1 MASKVADTCV
11 DFIMQMVTAYSLP
24 FQSEPIDKEWDSAKI
39 LDNLKTLAESKTLT
53 SKTSKD
59 KADLLGYM
67 LSQMIRLQTIS
78 LIELDACTKKS
89 QAQIE
94 RLTTNLNQNAIESD
108 AAEAE
113 LKVSRERCS
122 ELEKENAVLTDQL
135 KQTQQGTGELNA
147 ARQTV
152 ANLQAEVDH
161 LKANGQDSAS
171 KLDHANQIVV
181 NLQAEIDQLKA
192 QSQQTGDLAT
202 AQQEVLTLKAE
213 INRLQRPAS
222 PASADAGKIEALLQN
237 NHRLER
243 QLAEKEEEISK
254 MIRVMAKQDTEYE
267 DSRQHVLEIQGKLD
281 EALLS
286 VDRNE
291 NSVKQAQR
299 QVAALTEQKTQWGKM
314 ADNKQELAM
323 SYRVEC
329 EKLQS
334 QLTIAKRSLDNAE
347 HTIQNLRV
355 DAAIARQPSPFY
367 VSHSDGP
374 TLPPVSTFSTTA
386 PPGTSQPMTA
396 TSYTVSTLQSPSYST
411 QQPPSLGAATL
422 APTTQITS
430 SVLHSVSSPLA
441 MATSPSPLFHGAMSY
456 PVSTPQSTG
465 MPTLQQPG
473 ARHRDFP
480 PASLA
485 PSSYGAGLTG
495 QQHMPLPPGDAV
507 PILGSVANPASF
519 VPAYLL
525 GQSPSSMRPMPT
537 AAPHYMRHS
546 VDDEIRKIAK
556 QMKTFSPSPHG
567 DADTEYYLQ
576 DVEDLLRSAFGADVP
591 VDSMITLIRLT
602 ASRDV
607 YQFVQRQPEDIRAQW
622 LTLRKVILNEYFDT
636 KAKSGITA
644 AAKIHHTENENV
656 NVYYRELRR
665 AYFGT
670 RNEVNMEE
678 ALDFKTLFLEH
689 LHPCVRAHFPLTIE
703 AANTSFSQLKSMAIK
718 ASEVTVFPAKEILDM
733 ELEGG
738 HSRRGSPERSSG
750 HKSFPRKGSPFRD
763 RYRSTSRDHK
773 RRDSRER
780 PRSHSRDQNGK
791 YVSSANHERPT
802 EYSKDR
808 EMRSGSP
815 DNKGRPR
822 RSSPDRG
829 RRRSSSRDHDR
840 NQRRDSPRDRRR
852 SSSMDHDRNRRRD
865 SPRPSRDHD
874 RNQWRDSPKD
884 RSRNSSRERH
894 RSPQRKLRFEVP
906 HDEEPQ
912 PHRAESSAPRSK
924 DNQRGTESV
933 AVSDREMLEQIKN
946 LVKPPMAKRKPF
958 KRGPRY
964 DGPHDKDSKDPKDLL
979 TMELPNVTDTRVD
992 CPTPSA
998 VSMLGAPSL
1007 TTPPAPAQN
1016 LDNHELPLVKP
1027 DSPRGVIEEGVA
1039 TVLSIQR
1046 GPPTQTTSLESNR
1059 VLLRILQRGEYRG
1072 EFRKMYLS
1080 VTLEHHFTHDALLD
1094 TAADITV
1101 MSHALFRSLQS
1112 SVHRNHGEIDLRYRP
1127 ITIIPYSS
1135 TARTPMDQVALCNI
1149 QLGPMSFVHPIY
1161 LSEVERIPLLL
1172 GRDLLL
1178 RLQPLIDLSKDDHFT
1193 IYSELR
1199 EPRPCNFEDLQDLPA
1214 DCNAV
1219 CNQKDAGTEANPSKP
1234 GKNLHSQQKTFLC
1247 SFGPSQDPDQFRPLI
1262 THGINLG
1269 GTPCTDVAL
1278 ALWSERSAITMET
1291 FARLKAANPALRLL
1305 TKSFRFPL
1313 GTRSL
1318 PTAPAVGVCS
1328 LQVSWGGHRFNHAF
1342 LVAHSLPHNVLVGA
1356 DIAVRLAI
1364 QVDVISGAL
1373 WSKIP
1378 KGTDDTRLSNAQL
1391 KAGQT
1396 IPQVCDIRS
1405 DQTVIIPRR
1414 MAEVSIRVNV
1424 RRGQELITPL
1434 VYFQPGAKFL
1444 QKGLSCAAT
1453 PLLELKG
1460 RTAYLLVTNQ
1470 SDSDVCVHRNM
1481 DLGLLISNDF
1491 YDFGLSVPIIGRIPD
1506 NLRPSRIP
1514 TAFVTTLPRG
1524 TISIVSELPIDLLS
1538 VARVDLEDD
1547 GVMSIY
1553 DISQDK
1559 APQTGSA
1566 DPSSAVS
1573 DPRDPYQGFTAE
1585 LQQMLEVAD
1594 ATSDPSELTEFSDIL
1609 YKHGSVFAKDSLDCG
1624 YTDIHSVRIPTDP
1637 TAPPSYVRQYKIP
1650 LASYEPV
1657 KESIETMLD
1666 QGIIRYCNSTHNS
1679 PLWPVLKPN
1688 KKWRITID
1696 YRELNKRTALS
1707 RWPMTQLE
1715 QELPKVRDAT
1725 VFSTIDLASGFWT
1738 VGVHPDDQHKLA
1750 FTFAN
1755 RQYTFNR
1762 MPFGYANSPAEF
1774 NIFLNLACPDA
1785 SDRGTVI
1792 FVDDILLRT
1801 RTIPAHLQEVD
1812 HVLGQLSS
1820 AGAKIVLAKAQWL
1833 RRKVNYVGLLIGP
1846 KGVEPQ
1852 SSRIQGMLSLK
1863 TPRNVSELRSF
1874 LGVCNYS
1881 RTFIEGYS
1889 GIARPLT
1896 ELLRKDVPFEWT
1908 HARAEAMAT
1917 LQKALCSSPCLA
1929 YPDHSKP
1936 FYLEAGF
1943 TATSMSA
1950 GLFQRQDKDRRV
1962 VAYASKCFSTVEQ
1975 KFSDCEKA
1983 LLSTVWAVN
1992 HFSNYVSGQKVIVQT
2007 SHQPVVFLN
2016 SQRLRDGVV
2025 SNSRVAKWMMA
2036 FQGRDIEVQ
2045 YAQNHKMPLG
2055 TGLAICQKCTTDEND
2070 PGTIVHDLTP
2080 PAPTRHHFYEENVC
2094 KGMPTVYVDGC
2105 SYSKPLP
2112 KKAGV
2117 GMVWIDDHP
2126 ITPKSFLLGP
2136 QTSQYAEI
2144 SAVLIALQCA
2154 VKHNIQQVV
2163 ICSDSNYARLSFT
2176 SHLPVWRENN
2186 FLTAARKPVKHK
2198 ELFLAADH
2206 LVSSNDMHVYW
2217 KKVKGHSTLQ
2227 GQDKLFND
2235 RTDELAKSG
2244 AIDGTPW
2251 TFVPSHLPDPPSQ
2264 SVSVVTRATTR
2275 RQQASDS
2282 DSPVSVVNPTAPD
2295 SSSGLP
2301 QPRSPP
2307 AINLQTASSTS
2318 IAMQPEGRDVDLAS
2332 LQASDPALAHYI
2344 AILKGTSPVPI
2355 PPEDTHSCDYL
2366 ALLLLSK
2373 KRLSMADGLLVYA
2386 ADEYT
2391 SPRLVIPQRHRG
2403 VMLGFAHDAPTAGH
2417 RGVKATM
2424 DELSQVAYWPKMVD
2438 DVVDYVKGCL
2448 ICCQFQPSHP
2458 GHRAPLQRRG
2468 VSFPW
2473 SDLQIDWVGP
2483 LTRSSR
2489 GNKYFLA
2496 VTCAF
2501 TKWIECLPA
2510 PNDTAETTALLLL
2523 NHTFSRFGLPSR
2535 LIDHD
2540 RGTHFTADVMKE
2552 LWQLLGV
2559 KNRLHISY
2567 HPESSGQVER
2577 YNRTVVSILRKYIDA
2592 NQKDWDVKLPLVLMA
2607 IRATPHNTTGVS
2619 PFEMM
2624 TGRRMTLP
2632 LHLLYQPGDANLA
2645 IAYTAHQYLTDLHEH
2660 LKATFSFAQEHLEK
2674 SVEARKTYYD
2684 QKASHAELEIGD
2696 QVWYFV
2702 FAHAPGTKL
2711 SKKFLPKWRGPYFI
2725 VDKLSPVAYKIKIQK
2740 PQSEPELKWVHRNQ
2754 IKLHVPQKATQREPS
2769 AVKT

>member
-1 MASKVADTCV
+1 MSDPCLDLVMKMIHD
-11 DFIMQMVTAYSLP
+11 YHLP
-24 FQSEPIDKEWDSAKI
+24 FLTDPIEKEWDEAQILKSLKQVPENKPLTAKSA
-39 LDNLKTLAESKTLT
+39 
-53 SKTSKD
+53 SKD
-59 KADLLGYM
+59 KADCLGFF
-67 LSQMIRLQTIS
+67 LSHMVRLRTIS
-78 LIELDACTKKS
+78 LAKFQTHAQKSEARIEELNT
-89 QAQIE
+89 
-94 RLTTNLNQNAIESD
+94 RLNQTSDESEAIEVKWKESH
-108 AAEAE
+108 
-113 LKVSRERCS
+113 ERCCQ
-122 ELEKENAVLTDQL
+122 LEKDNTALTDQL
-135 KQTQQGTGELNA
+135 QQAQDKAGELDA
-147 ARQTV
+147 AKQET
-152 ANLQAEVDH
+152 ANLQAEITQ
-161 LKANGQDSAS
+161 LKASGQPAS
-171 KLDHANQIVV
+171 ELAAARQEIL
-181 NLQAEIDQLKA
+181 NLKTELDQLK
-192 QSQQTGDLAT
+192 SLSLST
-202 AQQEVLTLKAE
+202 
-213 INRLQRPAS
+213 PAGTDDT
-222 PASADAGKIEALLQN
+222 DALHRANALL
-237 NHRLER
+237 EE
-243 QLAEKEEEISK
+243 QLAVKEEEKTEQIKAIAVLGSALDG
-254 MIRVMAKQDTEYE
+254 AKQDLG
-267 DSRQHVLEIQGKLD
+267 DLQRRLD

-286 VDRNE
+286 GNRKE
-291 NSVKQAQR
+291 TTASHAQR
-299 QVAALTEQKTQWGKM
+299 QVAALIEQQAAWNRM
-314 ADNKQELAM
+314 SEAKQQL
-323 SYRVEC
+323 C
-329 EKLQS
+329 ERYKNDCERLQH
-334 QLTIAKRSLDNAE
+334 QLSHVKDQLEGAEHEIYTLKVDATIAKQNPTQVSLSE
-347 HTIQNLRV
+347 LRGGNSAV
-355 DAAIARQPSPFY
+355 TTFPTAVSPATSPAVAATSVAVSASQDPTTFTQSPLSSGASMLTPAAQIAHPVPYSQGS
-367 VSHSDGP
+367 
-374 TLPPVSTFSTTA
+374 TL
-386 PPGTSQPMTA
+386 QPMT
-396 TSYTVSTLQSPSYST
+396 ST
-411 QQPPSLGAATL
+411 QQAMTAFPAT
-422 APTTQITS
+422 PMQGT
-430 SVLHSVSSPLA
+430 
-441 MATSPSPLFHGAMSY
+441 MSY
-456 PVSTPQSTG
+456 PVSTQPLASTSTTQLLYPSHQGFSSSGTTPAPYNGALTGLQS
-465 MPTLQQPG
+465 MSPAPG
-473 ARHRDFP
+473 GAAP
-480 PASLA
+480 VLGPVATPASLPPA
-485 PSSYGAGLTG
+485 NNLGQGHSLTG
-495 QQHMPLPPGDAV
+495 
-507 PILGSVANPASF
+507 
-519 VPAYLL
+519 
-525 GQSPSSMRPMPT
+525 PMPPAT
-537 AAPHYMRHS
+537 PYYAHPVRQS
-546 VDDEIRKIAK
+546 VNEEIKKISK
-556 QMKTFSPSPHG
+556 MMKPFHPPPEG
-567 DADTEYYLQ
+567 DIDTEYYLQ
-576 DVEDLLRSAFGADVP
+576 DIEHHLTSTFGDNAP
-591 VDSMITLIRLT
+591 VDSAITLIKLT
-602 ASRDV
+602 SSRDV
-607 YQFVQRQPEDIRAQW
+607 YHFVQRQPQDVKAHW
-622 LTLRKVILNEYFDT
+622 PTLRRSILDEFFDAR
-636 KAKSGITA
+636 AKSGITA
-644 AAKIHHTENENV
+644 AAAVKQMANENV
-656 NVYYRELRR
+656 NQYHRNLRR

-670 RNEVNMEE
+670 KNEIDMEE
-678 ALDFKTLFLEH
+678 TLDFKTLFLEH
-689 LHPCVRAHFPLTIE
+689 LHPCVKAHFPLHIE
-703 AANTSFSQLKSMAIK
+703 PATTKFSQLKALANK
-718 ASEVTVFPAKEILDM
+718 AYDVTVFPAKEVAKEILDI

-738 HSRRGSPERSSG
+738 YTRRGSTERSSG
-750 HKSFPRKGSPFRD
+750 KKSFSRETEHRRRNDDASPFPRKESPFRD

-773 RRDSRER
+773 RRDSQER
-780 PRSHSRDQNGK
+780 SRGHSRDRSRRNE
-791 YVSSANHERPT
+791 SSADRGRPR
-802 EYSKDR
+802 EFSKDR
-808 EMRSGSP
+808 DRRSGSP
-815 DNKGRPR
+815 NTRGRPR
-822 RSSPDRG
+822 DGSRETD
-829 RRRSSSRDHDR
+829 RRRNSPRDHDR
-840 NQRRDSPRDRRR
+840 SRRRDSSNDHSPRDGSRETDRRR
-852 SSSMDHDRNRRRD
+852 HSPRNHDRSRRRD
-865 SPRPSRDHD
+865 SP
-874 RNQWRDSPKD
+874 ND
-884 RSRNSSRERH
+884 RSRNSSRERN
-894 RSPQRKLRFEVP
+894 RSPHRKLRFDVP
-906 HDEEPQ
+906 QADESQPLRSGALAPQ
-912 PHRAESSAPRSK
+912 SREKRY
-924 DNQRGTESV
+924 NTESD
-933 AVSDREMLEQIKN
+933 AAPSPADLAEQIKELKN
-946 LVKPPMAKRKPF
+946 LVKTKRFNKKKP
-958 KRGPRY
+958 RTNN
-964 DGPHDKDSKDPKDLL
+964 DGPPDKNGKDPKNLL
-979 TMELPNVTDTRVD
+979 AVELPADANTLVG
-992 CPTPSA
+992 CQASSA
-998 VSMLGAPSL
+998 VSMAMTATL
-1007 TTPPAPAQN
+1007 TNPPAPTQN
-1016 LDNHELPLVKP
+1016 LDDHGTPLMNP
-1027 DSPRGVIEEGVA
+1027 DSPNGARAENVA

-1046 GPPTQTTSLESNR
+1046 GPATQSDSLESNHVLTR
-1059 VLLRILQRGEYRG
+1059 VLQRGEYRG
-1072 EFRKMYLS
+1072 ESRKLYLS
-1080 VTLEHHFTHDALLD
+1080 VTLEHNFTCDALLD

-1101 MSHALFRSLQS
+1101 MSQTLFHSLQNS
-1112 SVHRNHGEIDLRYRP
+1112 ARRSNRKINLLHRP
-1127 ITIIPYSS
+1127 ITILPYSA
-1135 TARTPMDQVALCNI
+1135 TARTPMDQVAPCNVQI
-1149 QLGPMSFVHPIY
+1149 GPMSMVHPIY

-1178 RLQPLIDLSKDDHFT
+1178 RLQPLIDLSSNDHFT
-1193 IYSELR
+1193 ISSELR
-1199 EPRPCNFEDLQDLPA
+1199 EPRPFFSEGLQDLPT
-1214 DCNAV
+1214 DCNV
-1219 CNQKDAGTEANPSKP
+1219 IDNQDDDTTEVDPMVP
-1234 GKNLHSQQKTFLC
+1234 GKDPDSQQKTFLC
-1247 SFGPSQDPDQFRPLI
+1247 NIGPSEDPNQFRPRI
-1262 THGINLG
+1262 PDGIHLG

-1278 ALWSERSAITMET
+1278 ALWSERSAITMDT
-1291 FARLKAANPALRLL
+1291 FTRLQAADPTIRLL

-1313 GTRSL
+1313 GSQPLT
-1318 PTAPAVGVCS
+1318 TARAVGICS
-1328 LQVSWGGHRFNHAF
+1328 LQVDWGGHRFNHAF
-1342 LVAHSLPHNVLVGA
+1342 LVAHSLPQSVLLGA

-1364 QVDVISGAL
+1364 QVDVISQAL
-1373 WSKIP
+1373 WSKMP
-1378 KGTDDTRLSNAQL
+1378 KGTDDTLMSDTQL

-1414 MAEVSIRVNV
+1414 MAEVSIRINV
-1424 RRGQELITPL
+1424 RPGQELSNPL
-1434 VYFQPGAKFL
+1434 VYFQPSVNFL
-1444 QKGLSCAAT
+1444 KKGLSCTAT
-1453 PLLELKG
+1453 PLLEIKG

-1470 SDSDVCVHRNM
+1470 SDSDVRLHKGT
-1481 DLGLLISNDF
+1481 DLGLLLSHDF
-1491 YDFGLSVPIIGRIPD
+1491 YDFGLTVSIIGKIPES
-1506 NLRPSRIP
+1506 LRPSGIP
-1514 TAFVTTLPRG
+1514 ASLVTTLPRG
-1524 TISIVSELPIDLLS
+1524 SISIVSDLPLDRRS
-1538 VARVDLEDD
+1538 VAKVELEDD
-1547 GVMSIY
+1547 NMMSIY
-1553 DISQDK
+1553 NISHDQP
-1559 APQTGSA
+1559 PQTQDA
-1566 DPSSAVS
+1566 NSSVAVS

-1585 LQQMLEVAD
+1585 LHNMLAVAD
-1594 ATSDPSELTEFSDIL
+1594 ATTDPSELTEFSDIL

-1624 YTDIHSVRIPTDP
+1624 FTDLHSVRIPTDQN
-1637 TAPPSYVRQYKIP
+1637 APPSYVRQYKIP

-1666 QGIIRYCNSTHNS
+1666 QGIIRHCNSTYNS

-1696 YRELNKRTALS
+1696 YRELNKKTALS

-1738 VGVHPDDQHKLA
+1738 VGVHPEDQHKLA

-1801 RTIPAHLQEVD
+1801 RTVPAHLQEVD

-1852 SSRIQGMLSLK
+1852 SSRIQGMLKLK
-1863 TPRNVSELRSF
+1863 TPTNVSELRSF

-1881 RTFIEGYS
+1881 RTFIDGYS
-1889 GIARPLT
+1889 GIAQPLT

-1908 HARAEAMAT
+1908 QARAEAMAT
-1917 LQKALCSSPCLA
+1917 LQKALCSAPCLA

-1936 FYLEAGF
+1936 FFLEAGF
-1943 TATSMSA
+1943 SATSMSA
-1950 GLFQRQDKDRRV
+1950 GLFQRQDRDRRV
-1962 VAYASKCFSTVEQ
+1962 VAYASKCFSSVEQ

-1983 LLSTVWAVN
+1983 LLATVWAVT

-2055 TGLAICQKCTTDEND
+2055 TGLAICQKCTHDVDD

-2080 PAPTRHHFYEENVC
+2080 PAPTRHHFHEEDVC
-2094 KGMPTVYVDGC
+2094 KDMPTVYVDGC
-2105 SYSKPLP
+2105 SYSKPPP

-2154 VKHNIQQVV
+2154 AKHKIQQVV
-2163 ICSDSNYARLSFT
+2163 VCSDSNYARLSFT
-2176 SHLPVWRENN
+2176 CHLPVWRRNN

-2206 LVSSNDMHVYW
+2206 LVSSHDMQVYW

-2235 RTDELAKSG
+2235 KTDELAKSG

-2251 TFVPSHLPDPPSQ
+2251 TFVPSQLPEPPSR
-2264 SVSVVTRATTR
+2264 SVSVVTRAAAKA
-2275 RQQASDS
+2275 QQCSDIETP
-2282 DSPVSVVNPTAPD
+2282 DSVVASATPNTPVPSPAT
-2295 SSSGLP
+2295 SSD
-2301 QPRSPP
+2301 P
-2307 AINLQTASSTS
+2307 ATSTS
-2318 IAMQPEGRDVDLAS
+2318 VAMQPGNRNVDLIS
-2332 LQASDPALAHYI
+2332 LQASDPALAHCI
-2344 AILKGTSPVPI
+2344 ATLTDTLPVPI
-2355 PPEDTHSCDYL
+2355 PPEDTQSHEYL
-2366 ALLLLSK
+2366 AKLLLSL

-2386 ADEYT
+2386 TDEYT

-2403 VMLGFAHDAPTAGH
+2403 VMLSFAHDAPTAGH

-2424 DELSQVAYWPKMVD
+2424 DELTQVAYWPKMME

-2473 SDLQIDWVGP
+2473 SDIQIDWVGP

-2660 LKATFSFAQEHLEK
+2660 LKATFSFAQEHLER

-2684 QKASHAELEIGD
+2684 QKASHAELEKGD

-2702 FAHAPGTKL
+2702 FAHTPGTKL
-2711 SKKFLPKWRGPYFI
+2711 SKKFLPKWRGPYLI

-2754 IKLHVPQKATQREPS
+2754 IKLHVPQKATQGEPS
-2769 AVKT
+2769 AAGT